1 MEYNDGN
8 IYEGDWYQDQRHG
21 RGKFIWNKLD
31 VARMEFYDGQV
42 RFFFNLLPKL
52 TLSAWYCLC
61 CLILSVLD
69 TVCLYYYRPQV
80 GTICFDIACL
90 ILPA

>member
-1 MEYNDGN
+1 MTYALGHRYIGNWQDGKKHGRGTMEYNDGN

-42 RFFFNLLPKL
+42 RYFFV
-52 TLSAWYCLC
+52 
-61 CLILSVLD
+61 ILSV
-69 TVCLYYYRPQV
+69 VSYYRTT
-80 GTICFDIACL
+80 G
-90 ILPA
+90 

>member
-21 RGKFIWNKLD
+21 RGKFIWIKLD

-42 RFFFNLLPKL
+42 RYFL
-52 TLSAWYCLC
+52 
-61 CLILSVLD
+61 
-69 TVCLYYYRPQV
+69 
-80 GTICFDIACL
+80 
-90 ILPA
+90 